1 LTGFLAII
9 LDKYYYNKEFGM
21 GQFKGKVII
30 VTGAAAGIGRATA
43 LTFAAQG
50 GAVTIADLNEAGLEE
65 VQQQI
70 IADGGQVLAV
80 KTDVANV
87 ADCQKMVDMTVER
100 FGRLDVIF
108 NNAGIAGNRGLT
120 ADLPLD
126 DWHKVININLNG
138 VYYCTRAAIPAMLKN
153 GGGVIVNTASV
164 DGLVG
169 MASLSPYCAAKH
181 AVNGLTKTTALEYA
195 KHNIRCVAVAPG
207 YIKTAMTGEG
217 FNEEEN
223 AMFAA
228 MTPLGRG
235 AEPQEVAELVLWLA
249 SDKASFL
256 TGSVHQ
262 VDGGLLAGFGG

>member
-1 LTGFLAII
+1 
-9 LDKYYYNKEFGM
+9 M
-21 GQFKGKVII
+21 GQFDGKVII

-43 LTFAAQG
+43 LAFAARG

-70 IADGGQVLAV
+70 KKDGGQVLVV
-80 KTDVANV
+80 KTDVAN
-87 ADCQKMVDMTVER
+87 ADACQQMVDCTMER

-108 NNAGIAGNRGLT
+108 NNAGISGNRGLA
-120 ADLPLD
+120 ADLSLD

-138 VYYCTRAAIPAMLKN
+138 VYYCTRAVIPAMIKS

-181 AVNGLTKTTALEYA
+181 GVNGLTKTTALEYA
-195 KHNIRCVAVAPG
+195 KQNIRCVAVAPG
-207 YIKTAMTGEG
+207 YIETAMTVEG
-217 FNEEEN
+217 FSEEEKD
-223 AMFAA
+223 MFAA
-228 MTPLGRG
+228 LTPLGRG
-235 AEPQEVAELVLWLA
+235 AKPEEVAEFVVWVA
-249 SDKASFL
+249 SDKASFV

-262 VDGGLLAGFGG
+262 VDGGVLAGFGA

>member
-1 LTGFLAII
+1 
-9 LDKYYYNKEFGM
+9 M
-21 GQFKGKVII
+21 GQFDGNAII

-43 LTFAAQG
+43 LAFAARG

-70 IADGGQVLAV
+70 TNEGGKVLVV
-80 KTDVANV
+80 KTDVADV
-87 ADCQKMVDMTVER
+87 AACQNMVDLTVEH

-108 NNAGIAGNRGLT
+108 NNAGIGGNRGLT

-138 VYYCTRAAIPAMLKN
+138 VYYCIRAAIPAMLKS

-195 KHNIRCVAVAPG
+195 KQNIRCVAVAPG
-207 YIKTAMTGEG
+207 LIKTAIIES
-217 FNEEEN
+217 FSEQEL
-223 AMFAA
+223 AMIAA

-235 AEPQEVAELVLWLA
+235 AEPEEVAEFVVWLA
-249 SDKASFL
+249 SDKASFV

-262 VDGGLLAGFGG
+262 VDGGILAGFGEV

>member
-1 LTGFLAII
+1 
-9 LDKYYYNKEFGM
+9 M
-21 GQFKGKVII
+21 GQYDGKVII

-43 LTFAAQG
+43 LGFAAQG
-50 GAVTIADLNEAGLEE
+50 GAVTIADLNESGLEE

-70 IADGGQVLAV
+70 ISAGGQVLVV
-80 KTDVANV
+80 KTDVASV
-87 ADCQKMVDMTVER
+87 ADCEKMVDLTVEK

-108 NNAGIAGNRGLT
+108 NNAGIGGDRGLL
-120 ADLPLD
+120 ADIPLD
-126 DWHKVININLNG
+126 EWHRVININLNG

-169 MASLSPYCAAKH
+169 MASLSPYVAAKH

-195 KHNIRCVAVAPG
+195 KQNIRCVAVAPG
-207 YIKTAMTGEG
+207 YIKTDMTLEG

-223 AMFAA
+223 AMFKAL
-228 MTPLGRG
+228 TPQGRG
-235 AEPQEVAELVLWLA
+235 AEPQEVAEFVLWVA
-249 SDKASFL
+249 SDKASFI